1 MNSLSVIAG
10 MLQRLPTTVRRAL
23 YSFVSL
29 AGLVLAVA
37 QLLGW
42 DDLGPI
48 SVARAL
54 QAYALVSPAVGV
66 VAVAN
71 VTPAPPD
78 VEDFDQD
85 LDQDF
90 DQELDDDVDLS
101 SFVPAAQDDFSA

>member
-1 MNSLSVIAG
+1 MNSLSVITG
-10 MLQRLPTTVRRAL
+10 LLQRLPATVRRAL

-29 AGLVLAVA
+29 AGLVLAVV

-42 DDLGPI
+42 EDLGPI

-71 VTPAPPD
+71 VTPAAPD
-78 VEDFDQD
+78 VEDFG
-85 LDQDF
+85 QDF
-90 DQELDDDVDLS
+90 DDDVDLS
-101 SFVPAAQDDFSA
+101 SFVPAAEDDFSA